1 MTNSRVVSALGAVV
15 SLVVFAGSAG
25 QAQTLPPRTESA
37 GRTAT
42 APFVKVELIA
52 DPAPGP
58 DGRHW
63 LGVRFDLDD
72 QWHLYWQNPGDSGA
86 PPEATWF
93 TPPDLRV
100 GAFEWP
106 APARIDAGGLINYG
120 YHGTVILPVPVA
132 PAGGGAVRGRVAV
145 SLRWLVCRDMCVA
158 GKADL
163 ALVLPLGH
171 ADLPAAG
178 AWGAAIAQARSLVPP
193 PAPPSWSASAR
204 ATRDS
209 LAIEIVTGRPE
220 TEATVFPLDVSQVD
234 DSAPQAVTGT
244 ETGVRVVLRKS
255 AQLLKDPDSFRGV
268 VSLSGGRTFVV
279 TAPLVR

>member
-1 MTNSRVVSALGAVV
+1 MTISRVISALGAVV
-15 SLVVFAGSAG
+15 SLVVFAGPAA
-25 QAQTLPPRTESA
+25 QAQTPPHRTESV

-42 APFVKVELIA
+42 APFVNVELIA

-86 PPEATWF
+86 PPEATWH
-93 TPPDLRV
+93 TAPDLRV

-106 APARIDAGGLINYG
+106 APERIDAGGLINYG
-120 YHGTVILPVPVA
+120 YHGTVVLPAPVT
-132 PAGGGAVRGRVAV
+132 PAGGGSVRGRVAV

-163 ALVLPLGH
+163 ALELPPGA
-171 ADLPAAG
+171 ADQALADG
-178 AWGAAIAQARSLVPP
+178 WRAAIAQARSRVPP
-193 PAPPSWSASAR
+193 PAPPSWSASVR

-209 LAIEIVTGRPE
+209 LAVEIVTGQPE

-244 ETGVRVVLRKS
+244 GTGVRIVLRKS
-255 AQLLKDPDSFRGV
+255 AQLLRDPDSFRGV

>member
-1 MTNSRVVSALGAVV
+1 MTNTRKASALSAVAALV
-15 SLVVFAGSAG
+15 LSLSAVAAAP
-25 QAQTLPPRTESA
+25 AQPLPSA

-42 APFVKVELIA
+42 APFVKAELIA
-52 DPAPGP
+52 DAEPGP
-58 DGRHW
+58 DGRFW
-63 LGVRFDLDD
+63 LGVRFHLEDG
-72 QWHLYWQNPGDSGA
+72 WHLYWQNPGDSGA
-86 PPEATWF
+86 PPVATWHA
-93 TPPDLRV
+93 PQDWRV

-120 YHGTVILPVPVA
+120 YHGTVVLPVPVT
-132 PAGGGAVRGRVAV
+132 PAAAGAVGGRVAV

-163 ALVLPLGH
+163 ALSLPLGAPDQASA
-171 ADLPAAG
+171 ADWRAAVTR
-178 AWGAAIAQARSLVPP
+178 ARSQVPL

-209 LAIEIVTGRPE
+209 LAIEIVTGQPE

-255 AQLLKDPDSFRGV
+255 AQLLKDPDLFRGV